1 MKTAAKEKGE
11 MARRAKPSSARS
23 KKYQLNKKDFYPYL
37 NFALI
42 DSKYTDFKK
51 AAFVVLS
58 IPYDATTSFKPGARE
73 GAAAIIGSSQFLELY
88 DQELGRETYKSGI
101 HTLPDLIPDLGD
113 PQNMTDR
120 VYRTVFDLIKREKIV
135 VTLGGDHSI
144 SAGAIK
150 AHAKAFEKL
159 SVLQLDAHPDLRDE
173 YEGNKFSSA
182 TVMRRVHE
190 FGAKIVQVGLRAISS
205 EDTAFAKKAGIPQF
219 FAEDMVDR
227 IDWADKIVGQLT
239 DNVYISFDVDFFDP
253 SIMSATGTPE
263 PGGLGW
269 YEALKLLR
277 EVAKK
282 RRIVGFDVV
291 ELSPSLGPHSCSFLA
306 AKLVYKIMG
315 YISENKK

>member
-1 MKTAAKEKGE
+1 MRTAAKEKGK
-11 MARRAKPSSARS
+11 MARRAKSSSARS
-23 KKYQLNKKDFYPYL
+23 KKYQPDKKDFYPYL

-42 DSKYTDFKK
+42 DSKYTDFER
-51 AAFVVLS
+51 AMFVVLS
-58 IPYDATTSFKPGARE
+58 IPYDAATSFKGGARE
-73 GAAAIIGSSQFLELY
+73 GAAAIINSSQFLELY
-88 DQELGRETYKSGI
+88 DQEIEKETYKIGI
-101 HTLPDLIPDLGD
+101 HTLPEVIPALGNSEDMLERLYRVTSELI
-113 PQNMTDR
+113 R
-120 VYRTVFDLIKREKIV
+120 HKKV
-135 VTLGGDHSI
+135 VVSLGGDHSI
-144 SAGAIK
+144 SAGLIK
-150 AHAKAFEKL
+150 AYTKVFPKL

-190 FGAKIVQVGLRAISS
+190 FGARVVQVGLRAISS
-205 EDTAFAKKAGIPQF
+205 EDMAFAKKARIPQF

-227 IDWADKIVGQLT
+227 IDWVDKVVSRLT
-239 DNVYISFDVDFFDP
+239 GNVYISFDVDFFDP

-263 PGGLGW
+263 PGRLGW

-315 YISENKK
+315 YISEGKK